1 MSKYVLK
8 SGEEIILSQTRV
20 SDRTKNNA
28 GMATGKLILTSEA
41 LVYERKGA
49 FGKDLGFDAYPLNE
63 IQVID
68 GEPQVKIGI
77 RLGLKNL
84 EVHLSDGKVLHFG
97 LGTDNSSK
105 SIRKWVNA
113 IVKAITGTEP
123 SVSGTESSFDISSL
137 VSYPLIAGGGIVL
150 AAVVAGILIAKHKSA
165 KNDSIE

>member
-8 SGEEIILSQTRV
+8 SGEEIILSQARV

-77 RLGLKNL
+77 RLLISS
-84 EVHLSDGKVLHFG
+84 VVYLSFVCI
-97 LGTDNSSK
+97 
-105 SIRKWVNA
+105 IRK
-113 IVKAITGTEP
+113 T
-123 SVSGTESSFDISSL
+123 
-137 VSYPLIAGGGIVL
+137 
-150 AAVVAGILIAKHKSA
+150 
-165 KNDSIE
+165 